1 MPKTKIKRAN
11 GEGTFYQKEDKT
23 WVHQVTVGRKPDGRP
38 DRKTFT
44 GKTRTACIERREAY
58 EAEKTR
64 VEVQAQAEEALRLE
78 QLAEI
83 QRKGR
88 SFESEIPF
96 NEAFLNWLKL
106 YKSPP
111 TKKATTYSGYL
122 DIYEDHF
129 EAFFGELALY
139 EITPDVVQEYYNK
152 KQEHGSRRD
161 GLRGGLSPKTIRN
174 HHMLLKDFFEYAVTK
189 YKLSENPALKTERP
203 AVVIPQMRVLD
214 PDEMLVFMQEVAR
227 ETQRVAILFDLFMG
241 LRVGEL
247 LAAEVSDI
255 KVKEQAI
262 EVKRNITRVKTDSID
277 PKNPN
282 IKIIG
287 YNPEKKT
294 HLVVQDTPKTKNSH
308 RNVPIGD
315 DLFLLLS
322 KHLFFLDQS
331 GWPNPYNLLFPS
343 TTGGYIDPKS
353 FEIRLKAVSE
363 RCGIPKVGP
372 HALRHTFATRMIEG
386 DVQLT
391 TLMNLL
397 GHASVATTQR
407 YVTTLPE
414 EKRKAVESMADYW
427 NPEHLIQVRRL
438 NGAKNRM
445 RFEDVELPSW
455 LQDAPVRGPRK
466 SQA

>member
-1 MPKTKIKRAN
+1 MPKTKNKRAN

-44 GKTRTACIERREAY
+44 GKTRTACIERKEAY
-58 EAEKTR
+58 EIEKAR
-64 VEVQAQAEEALRLE
+64 VAVQEQAEEAIRLE
-78 QLAEI
+78 RLSEI

-88 SFESEIPF
+88 SFESETPF
-96 NEAFLNWLKL
+96 REAFSTWLKL

-111 TKKATTYSGYL
+111 NKKATTYSGYL
-122 DIYEDHF
+122 DIFEGHF
-129 EAFFGELALY
+129 DAFFGDLALY
-139 EITPDVVQEYYNK
+139 EITLDVVQGYYNK
-152 KQEHGSRRD
+152 KQEHGSRKD

-189 YKLSENPALKTERP
+189 YKLSDNPALKTERP
-203 AVVIPQMRVLD
+203 EVITPQMRVLD

-255 KVKEQAI
+255 NVNKQSI
-262 EVKRNITRVKTDSID
+262 YIQRNITRVKTVSLD
-277 PKNPN
+277 PNNPN

-287 YNPEKKT
+287 YNPNKKT
-294 HLVVQDTPKTKNSH
+294 HLVVQDTPKTKNSQ
-308 RNVPIGD
+308 RAVPIGD

-331 GWPNPYNLLFPS
+331 GWPNPNNLLFPS

-363 RCGIPKVGP
+363 RCGISKVNP
-372 HALRHTFATRMIEG
+372 HALRHP
-386 DVQLT
+386 DVKPT
-391 TLMNLL
+391 TQISISWFFLCAGLGMKRVLFRTVYPLLRLNRSSDTKPWCLPHDLNLL
-397 GHASVATTQR
+397 PRENIDFLNQQIYHLSCQSVRAQNIISG
-407 YVTTLPE
+407 L
-414 EKRKAVESMADYW
+414 
-427 NPEHLIQVRRL
+427 H
-438 NGAKNRM
+438 KNI
-445 RFEDVELPSW
+445 
-455 LQDAPVRGPRK
+455 A
-466 SQA
+466 